1 MYSLDRSKQNK
12 PSLLQSYFPRQTS
25 FTTMQQFTTKLHSIP
40 LLDRKTSPLVAT
52 FVSRSTSIAGIESLI
67 VFTSNW
73 KPFHSNQ
80 GAITH
85 HVAWRSTTK
94 KRIPW
99 SKAWIQHCRE
109 PPPISCVDWHDERW
123 LLAHQ
128 TTSKRMLYFSQNAI
142 NREEEHVRQIL
153 IVSVSEY
160 FPFHKSYG
168 FDCTSFVSYL

>member
-1 MYSLDRSKQNK
+1 MYSLDRSKQKK

-73 KPFHSNQ
+73 KPFQSNQ

-94 KRIPW
+94 KGFLEAKLESSIVESHLR
-99 SKAWIQHCRE
+99 SRAWTDMMKGGSWPTKQHQSECFIF
-109 PPPISCVDWHDERW
+109 P
-123 LLAHQ
+123 
-128 TTSKRMLYFSQNAI
+128 RMQSIARKSTY
-142 NREEEHVRQIL
+142 VR
-153 IVSVSEY
+153 
-160 FPFHKSYG
+160 
-168 FDCTSFVSYL
+168 CW